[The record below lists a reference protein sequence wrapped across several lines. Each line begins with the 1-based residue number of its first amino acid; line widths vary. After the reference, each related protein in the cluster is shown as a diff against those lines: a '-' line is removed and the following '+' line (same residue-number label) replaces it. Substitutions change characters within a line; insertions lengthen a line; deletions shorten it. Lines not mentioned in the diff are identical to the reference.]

1 MNEATISRSEESP
14 GVSPHAA
21 SGHAAPRVAHAV
33 RDPNVR
39 AYNRTA
45 YLPER
50 RAMMQQWSDYLDE
63 LKAGPTVG

>member
-1 MNEATISRSEESP
+1 M
-14 GVSPHAA
+14 
-21 SGHAAPRVAHAV
+21 

-50 RAMMQQWSDYLDE
+50 RATMQQWSDYLDE
-63 LKAGPTVG
+63 LKAGATVG